1 MDNHVISDQGQQC
14 LQKLMT
20 IWFDFE
26 RQLGRIPIISR
37 LEKGQFD
44 EEDYRSLLINMR
56 QQVIEGSRWIS
67 RTASSFD
74 RDYSDVRSEIIQH
87 AKDEHRD
94 YLVLEQD
101 YINVGGKREDIQR
114 YDRNAG
120 TEALH
125 AFMMHRA
132 SQPNPIDM
140 IGAMWIIEGLGHK
153 MANGWAKQIQSCLK
167 SDKSCTQFM
176 QYHGENDQEHLEK
189 LYKLIDRV
197 CQNDQQL
204 KSITRTARV
213 VGRLYAL
220 QLEEIDV

>member
-1 MDNHVISDQGQQC
+1 MDKYVISEQGQQC
-14 LQKLMT
+14 LQQLMK

-26 RQLGRIPIISR
+26 RQVGRVSIISR
-37 LEKGQFD
+37 LEKGLFNED
-44 EEDYRSLLINMR
+44 DYRCLLLNMR

-74 RDYSDVRSEIIQH
+74 RDYNDVRSEIIQH

-101 YINVGGKREDIQR
+101 YINVGGKLEDIQNH
-114 YDRNAG
+114 DRNAG

-125 AFMMHRA
+125 AFMMYRA

-153 MANGWAKQIQSCLK
+153 MANGWAKQIQSCLHQ
-167 SDKSCTQFM
+167 DNCTQFM
-176 QYHGENDQEHLEK
+176 QYHGDNDQEHLEK

-197 CQNDQQL
+197 CQNDEQL

-220 QLEEIDV
+220 QLEEIDA